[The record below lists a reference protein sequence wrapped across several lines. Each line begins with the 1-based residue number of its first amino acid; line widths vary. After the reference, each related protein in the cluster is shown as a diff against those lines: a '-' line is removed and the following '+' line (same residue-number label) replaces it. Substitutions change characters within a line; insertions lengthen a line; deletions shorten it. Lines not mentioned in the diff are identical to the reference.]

1 MIEVFFISLKG
12 SSPGQ
17 PWMIPSVTSN
27 SLHDKDWMA
36 EFQRGP
42 SPVQTHLSIQSN
54 LVSAADEPELLAAHV
69 VGRPRARVGIV
80 RARSVGFAE
89 LALRDVFAAVI
100 ILTDVFLQKLTFHI

>member
-27 SLHDKDWMA
+27 SLHDKDW
-36 EFQRGP
+36 FQRGP

-69 VGRPRARVGIV
+69 VGRPGARVGIV

>member
-1 MIEVFFISLKG
+1 
-12 SSPGQ
+12 
-17 PWMIPSVTSN
+17 MIPSVTSN

-54 LVSAADEPELLAAHV
+54 FVSAADEPELLAAHV
-69 VGRPRARVGIV
+69 
-80 RARSVGFAE
+80 AE

>member
-54 LVSAADEPELLAAHV
+54 LVSAADEPELLAA
-69 VGRPRARVGIV
+69 
-80 RARSVGFAE
+80 GFAE

>member
-27 SLHDKDWMA
+27 SLCMKKV
-36 EFQRGP
+36 ECFKE
-42 SPVQTHLSIQSN
+42 SPVEPHLSIEGD
-54 LVSAADEPELLAAHV
+54 LIGAADEPELLAA
-69 VGRPRARVGIV
+69 
-80 RARSVGFAE
+80 GFAE

-100 ILTDVFLQKLTFHI
+100 ILTDVFLQIRKLTFHI